1 MAMADQP
8 TAVRLTVGD
17 ARLGDIGEA
26 MVRLSSKAIVRLAL
40 PEGDR
45 VRISSDQSR
54 LLVRALRS
62 GAIDD
67 GLDLIRMDAAQ
78 RRRLGVRLGESVEVS
93 RYVARFAERI
103 QLIAIGSIRRADI
116 SPADIREALGGG
128 QVMAGD
134 SFTITPDG
142 RVFEAHVSVL
152 GIQLASVAGSSS
164 DARGLVVRVQST
176 KPDGPVEVAPTTEIE
191 LLQAG
196 SEGT

>member
-1 MAMADQP
+1 MTVPDHS
-8 TAVRLTVGD
+8 TAIRLTVGD

-26 MVRLSSKAIVRLAL
+26 IVRLSSKAIRTLAL
-40 PEGDR
+40 ERGDR
-45 VRISSDQSR
+45 VRISGDRSS
-54 LLVRALRS
+54 LLVRALPS
-62 GAIDD
+62 GPEDD

-78 RRRLGVRLGESVEVS
+78 RRQLAAQLGDSVEVR
-93 RYVARFAERI
+93 RYVARLAERI
-103 QLIAIGSIRRADI
+103 QLIAIGNIRRADI
-116 SPADIREALGGG
+116 SPADIRDALGSG

-142 RVFEAHVSVL
+142 RVFEAHLSVL

-176 KPDGPVEVAPTTEIE
+176 EPDGPVEVAPTTDIE

-196 SEGT
+196 TEGT